1 MDALEF
7 LKTAKRRCE
16 NGEKVIY
23 SVIDLEKIDIEKYV
37 KNVEEWNKNNP
48 IKTRQTELIKMFP
61 NVPIRCD
68 GYVDIAP
75 CNLDEE
81 IDRKCSERGPMKCD
95 ECYKEF
101 WGKEVE

>member
-1 MDALEF
+1 MDAIEF

-16 NGEKVIY
+16 NGEKEIY

-37 KNVEEWNKNNP
+37 KNVEEWGKNNP
-48 IKTRQTELIKMFP
+48 IKTRQTEFLKMFP
-61 NVPIRCD
+61 NVPIRQD

-75 CNLDEE
+75 CNLDVE
-81 IDRKCSERGPMKCD
+81 IYRRCAKHSSD
-95 ECYKEF
+95 CYKCYKKF

>member
-16 NGEKVIY
+16 NGKKEIY

-37 KNVEEWNKNNP
+37 KNVEEWGKNNP
-48 IKTRQTELIKMFP
+48 IKTRQTEFIKMFP
-61 NVPIRCD
+61 NVHIRRD
-68 GYVDIAP
+68 GYIDIAP
-75 CNLDEE
+75 CNLDAEVYG
-81 IDRKCSERGPMKCD
+81 KCSESSMGCN

-101 WGKEVE
+101 WDKEVGE